1 MLTNT
6 CDTERSEKHA
16 VFFGLSRSDKFIG
29 AVLRVLFAITLLST
43 PAMPAA
49 AGNGAERA
57 AYPTV
62 LPLRDRAALVN
73 DWLQER
79 LDTIVPMIM
88 REQGVDMWV
97 LVAREN
103 FEEPVVASMLDAE
116 SFSARRRTILVFF
129 DPGVGKPIERL
140 TVSRYGLGEMFKAA
154 WTPEAQPD
162 QWLRLA
168 EIIAQRN
175 PRKIAINSSKLTAYA
190 DGMTLSAHDEMME
203 ALPASFKSRVIRD
216 EVLAV
221 RWLETRT
228 PSEME
233 RYPQI
238 VALAHAI
245 IGEGLSDKVITAGVT
260 TTDDVV
266 WWFRERIAELG
277 LETWFQPSVAISRR
291 GVDETLD
298 GDTVI
303 EQGDMLWT
311 DFGITYLR
319 LNTDTQQN
327 AYVLRDGETQA
338 PKGLRDG
345 LAASNLVQDALT
357 SSFKTGDS
365 GNVILTRARDKAI
378 AQGLEPSIYSHPIG
392 YHGHGA
398 GTAIGFWDDQ
408 NPGPRGEYI
417 LHPNTA
423 WSIELSAT
431 MPVPEWDNQKISFKT
446 EEDAFFDGNIVQYID
461 GRQKEFYLI
470 GNGLGGINSGSG
482 R

>member
-1 MLTNT
+1 M
-6 CDTERSEKHA
+6 RHA
-16 VFFGLSRSDKFIG
+16 KLSIFLDPSRLHKFIG
-29 AVLRVLFAITLLST
+29 AALRVLIAITLLST
-43 PAMPAA
+43 PAMSVA
-49 AGNGAERA
+49 AGKGAERT

-62 LPLRDRAALVN
+62 LPLRDRAALV
-73 DWLQER
+73 DVWLQER

-103 FEEPVVASMLDAE
+103 FEEPVVASMLNAE
-116 SFSARRRTILVFF
+116 SFSARRRTILVFY
-129 DPGVGKPIERL
+129 DPGVGKPVERL
-140 TVSRYGLGEMFKAA
+140 TISRYGLGDMFKAA

-162 QWLRLA
+162 QWRRLA
-168 EIIAQRN
+168 EIIAERN
-175 PRKIAINSSKLTAYA
+175 PRKVAINSSKLTAYA
-190 DGMTLSAHDEMME
+190 DGMTLSAYDEMME
-203 ALPASFKSRVIRD
+203 AMPAPFKSRVTRD

-228 PSEME
+228 PSEMA
-233 RYPQI
+233 RYPEI

-245 IGEGLSDKVITAGVT
+245 IGEGLSDKVITPGVT

-266 WWFRERIAELG
+266 WWFRERIAQLG

-291 GVDETLD
+291 GATESLE

-345 LAASNLVQDALT
+345 LAASNRVQDALT
-357 SSFKTGDS
+357 SSFKAGDS
-365 GNVILTRARDKAI
+365 GNAILLRAREKAI

-408 NPGPRGEYI
+408 KPGPRGEYI
-417 LHPNTA
+417 VRPNTA

-431 MPVPEWDNQKISFKT
+431 VPVPEWDQQKIDFKT
-446 EEDAFFDGNIVQYID
+446 EEDAFFDGTNVQYID

-470 GNGLGGINSGSG
+470 GRASAGSG
-482 R
+482 QR

>member
-1 MLTNT
+1 MTNQR
-6 CDTERSEKHA
+6 DTGMRS
-16 VFFGLSRSDKFIG
+16 VFLGFSGSGKFAG
-29 AVLRVLFAITLLST
+29 AALKMLFAITLLSM

-49 AGNGAERA
+49 AEDGAERT
-57 AYPTV
+57 AYPAV
-62 LPLRDRAALVN
+62 LPLRDRADLLDN
-73 DWLQER
+73 WLQER
-79 LDTIVPMIM
+79 LDTILPMIM

-103 FEEPVVASMLDAE
+103 FEEPVVASMLDAK

-129 DPGVGKPIERL
+129 DPGAGQPVERL
-140 TVSRYGLGEMFKAA
+140 TVSRYGLGDMFEAA
-154 WTPEAQPD
+154 WTPETQPD

-168 EIIAQRN
+168 EIIADRN
-175 PRKIAINSSKLTAYA
+175 PQKIAINSSKLTAYA
-190 DGMTLSAHDEMME
+190 DGMTLSAHEEMMA
-203 ALPASFKSRVIRD
+203 ALPAALRSRVVRD
-216 EVLAV
+216 EVLAI

-228 PSEME
+228 PSEMA
-233 RYPQI
+233 RYPEI

-245 IGEGLSDKVITAGVT
+245 IGEGLSGKVIRPGIT
-260 TTDDVV
+260 TTDDVA

-277 LETWFQPSVAISRR
+277 VEAWFHPSVAISRK
-291 GVDETLD
+291 GVKEQLD

-345 LAASNLVQDALT
+345 LAASNRVQDALT
-357 SSFKTGDS
+357 SSFTAGDS
-365 GNVILTRARDKAI
+365 GNDILVRARDKAI
-378 AQGLEPSIYSHPIG
+378 ALGLEPSIYSHPIG

-398 GTAIGFWDDQ
+398 GAAIGFWDDQ
-408 NPGPRGEYI
+408 NPGPRGEHSLYP
-417 LHPNTA
+417 HTA

-431 MPVPEWDNQKISFKT
+431 MEVPEWGRQKISFKT
-446 EEDAFFDGNIVQYID
+446 EEDAFFDGKTVQYID

-470 GNGLGGINSGSG
+470 GGAPEASE
-482 R
+482 

>member
-1 MLTNT
+1 MLLGI
-6 CDTERSEKHA
+6 A
-16 VFFGLSRSDKFIG
+16 MLSM
-29 AVLRVLFAITLLST
+29 

-49 AGNGAERA
+49 AMDGAERA
-57 AYPTV
+57 AYPAV

-73 DWLQER
+73 KWLEER
-79 LDTIVPMIM
+79 IDTIVPRIM

-116 SFSARRRTILVFF
+116 SFSARRRTILLFF
-129 DPGVGKPIERL
+129 DPGDGQPIERL
-140 TVSRYGLGEMFKAA
+140 TVSRYGLGDMFKAA
-154 WTPEAQPD
+154 WTPETQPD
-162 QWLRLA
+162 QWQRLA
-168 EIIAQRN
+168 EIIAERN

-190 DGMTLSAHDEMME
+190 DGMTLSAHDEMMA
-203 ALPASFKSRVIRD
+203 ALPASLKSRVIRD

-228 PSEME
+228 SSEMA
-233 RYPQI
+233 RYPEI
-238 VALAHAI
+238 VAMAHAI
-245 IGEGLSDKVITAGVT
+245 IGEGLSDGVITPGVT
-260 TTDDVV
+260 TTDDVI

-277 LETWFQPSVAISRR
+277 LDTWFQPSVAISRR
-291 GVDETLD
+291 GADEMLD

-303 EQGDMLWT
+303 QRGDMIWT

-327 AYVLRDGETQA
+327 AYVLRQGETRA

-357 SSFKTGDS
+357 SSFKAGDS
-365 GNVILTRARDKAI
+365 GNAILARARAKAI
-378 AQGLEPSIYSHPIG
+378 ALGLEPSIYSHPIG

-398 GTAIGFWDDQ
+398 GTAIGFWDAQ
-408 NPGPRGEYI
+408 SAGPRGEYAVR
-417 LHPNTA
+417 PDTA

-431 MPVPEWDNQKISFKT
+431 MPVPEWDNQRISFRT
-446 EEDAFFDGNIVQYID
+446 EEDAFFDGETVQYMD
-461 GRQKEFYLI
+461 GRQKQFYLI
-470 GNGLGGINSGSG
+470 GSAGGNSDE

>member
-1 MLTNT
+1 MVTNRRGRIQHRMT
-6 CDTERSEKHA
+6 SMFRRLSKSNSFA
-16 VFFGLSRSDKFIG
+16 GAGLK
-29 AVLRVLFAITLLST
+29 ALLAITLLSM

-49 AGNGAERA
+49 PGKGAERT
-57 AYPTV
+57 AYPQI
-62 LPLRDRAALVN
+62 LPLRERATLLDN
-73 DWLQER
+73 WLQER
-79 LDTIVPMIM
+79 LETIIPMIM

-129 DPGVGKPIERL
+129 DPGVGKPVERL
-140 TVSRYGLGEMFKAA
+140 TVSRYGLGNLFKAA

-162 QWLRLA
+162 QWRRLA
-168 EIIAQRN
+168 EIIAERN
-175 PRKIAINSSKLTAYA
+175 PRRIAINSSKLSAYA
-190 DGMTLSAHDEMME
+190 DGMTLSAHEEMMA
-203 ALPASFKSRVIRD
+203 ALPESLQSRVVRD
-216 EVLAV
+216 EVLAI

-233 RYPQI
+233 RYPEI

-245 IGEGLSDKVITAGVT
+245 IGEGLSDKVITPGAT
-260 TTDDVV
+260 TTDDVI
-266 WWFRERIAELG
+266 WWFREKIAELG
-277 LETWFQPSVAISRR
+277 VDTWFQPSVAISRR
-291 GVDETLD
+291 GTDETLD

-303 EQGDMLWT
+303 QRGDMLWT

-345 LAASNLVQDALT
+345 LAASNRVQDALT
-357 SSFKTGDS
+357 SSFKAGDS
-365 GNVILTRARDKAI
+365 GNAILAQARDKAI

-408 NPGPRGEYI
+408 TPGPRGEYVV
-417 LHPNTA
+417 HPNTA

-431 MPVPEWDNQKISFKT
+431 EPVPEWDKQRISFKT
-446 EEDAFFDGNIVQYID
+446 EEDAFFDGNAVQYID
-461 GRQKEFYLI
+461 GRQTEFYLI
-470 GNGLGGINSGSG
+470 GSGTSEEH
-482 R
+482 

>member
-1 MLTNT
+1 MVT
-6 CDTERSEKHA
+6 
-16 VFFGLSRSDKFIG
+16 DKFSD
-29 AVLRVLFAITLLST
+29 AALRMLFALTILTT

-49 AGNGAERA
+49 AEVGAERT
-57 AYPTV
+57 AYPAV
-62 LPLRDRAALVN
+62 LPLRDRAALLN
-73 DWLQER
+73 TWLQER

-116 SFSARRRTILVFF
+116 SFAARRRTILVFY
-129 DPGVGKPIERL
+129 DPGMGKPVERL
-140 TVSRYGLGEMFKAA
+140 TVSRYGLGDMFRAA
-154 WTPEAQPD
+154 WTPESQPD
-162 QWLRLA
+162 QWRRLA
-168 EIIAQRN
+168 EIIAERN
-175 PRKIAINSSKLTAYA
+175 PHKIAINSSKLTAYA
-190 DGMTLSAHDEMME
+190 DGMTLSAYDEMMA
-203 ALPASFKSRVIRD
+203 ALPASLKSRVIRD

-228 PSEME
+228 PSEMA
-233 RYPQI
+233 RYPEI

-245 IGEGLSDKVITAGVT
+245 MGEGLSDKVITPGVT

-277 LETWFQPSVAISRR
+277 VETWFQPSVAISRR
-291 GVDETLD
+291 GASEMLE

-303 EQGDMLWT
+303 QQGDMLWT

-319 LNTDTQQN
+319 LNTDTQEN

-345 LAASNLVQDALT
+345 LAASNRVQDALT
-357 SSFKTGDS
+357 SSFRAGDS
-365 GNVILTRARDKAI
+365 GNVILMRAREKAI

-408 NPGPRGEYI
+408 TAGPRGEYI
-417 LHPNTA
+417 VRPNTA

-431 MPVPEWDNQKISFKT
+431 MAVPEWDNQKISFKT
-446 EEDAFFDGNIVQYID
+446 EEDAFFDGRSVHYID
-461 GRQKEFYLI
+461 GRQKAFYLI
-470 GNGLGGINSGSG
+470 GSGVGQIYSGSA

>member
-1 MLTNT
+1 M
-6 CDTERSEKHA
+6 
-16 VFFGLSRSDKFIG
+16 
-29 AVLRVLFAITLLST
+29 LFATAFLSM
-43 PAMPAA
+43 PLVPAA
-49 AGNGAERA
+49 AADGAERT

-62 LPLRDRAALVN
+62 LPLRDRAALLN
-73 DWLQER
+73 IWLQER
-79 LDTIVPMIM
+79 LDTIIPMIM

-103 FEEPVVASMLDAE
+103 FEEPVVESMLDAE

-129 DPGVGKPIERL
+129 DPGAGKPVERL

-162 QWLRLA
+162 QWRRLA
-168 EIIAQRN
+168 EIIAERN
-175 PRKIAINSSKLTAYA
+175 PRRIAINSSKLSAYA
-190 DGMTLSAHDEMME
+190 DGMTLSAYDEMMA
-203 ALPASFKSRVIRD
+203 ALPASLQSRVFRD

-228 PSEME
+228 PSEMA
-233 RYPQI
+233 RYPEI

-245 IGEGLSDKVITAGVT
+245 IGEGLSDKVITPGVT
-260 TTDDVV
+260 TTDDVA

-277 LETWFQPSVAISRR
+277 VQTWFHPSVAISRR
-291 GVDETLD
+291 GVDEALE
-298 GDTVI
+298 GDTII

-345 LAASNLVQDALT
+345 LAASNRVQDALT
-357 SSFKTGDS
+357 SSFRAGDS
-365 GNVILTRARDKAI
+365 GNAILVRARDKAI

-398 GTAIGFWDDQ
+398 GAAIGFWDDQ
-408 NPGPRGEYI
+408 TPGPRGEYI
-417 LHPNTA
+417 VRSNTA

-431 MPVPEWDNQKISFKT
+431 VPVPEWDNQKLSFKT
-446 EEDAFFDGNIVQYID
+446 EEDAFFDGNSVQYID

-470 GNGLGGINSGSG
+470 GRASGASD
-482 R
+482 

>member
-1 MLTNT
+1 MVTGK
-6 CDTERSEKHA
+6 CDTVRSEKLSM
-16 VFFGLSRSDKFIG
+16 FLGLPRSDRFIG
-29 AVLRVLFAITLLST
+29 AALRILFSITLLST

-49 AGNGAERA
+49 AGNGAERT

-62 LPLRDRAALVN
+62 LPLRERADLLN
-73 DWLQER
+73 SWLQER
-79 LDTIVPMIM
+79 LDTILPMIM
-88 REQGVDMWV
+88 REQGVDMWI

-129 DPGVGKPIERL
+129 DPGEGKPVERL
-140 TVSRYGLGEMFKAA
+140 TVSRYGLGDMFKAS
-154 WTPEAQPD
+154 WTPETQPD
-162 QWLRLA
+162 QWVRLA
-168 EIIAQRN
+168 EIIAERN

-190 DGMTLSAHDEMME
+190 DGMTLSAYEEMMA
-203 ALPASFKSRVIRD
+203 ALPAALKPRVIRD

-228 PSEME
+228 PAEMA
-233 RYPQI
+233 RYPEI

-245 IGEGLSDKVITAGVT
+245 IGEGLSDRVITPGIT
-260 TTDDVV
+260 TTDDVA

-277 LETWFQPSVAISRR
+277 VETWFHPSVAISRQ
-291 GVDETLD
+291 GVNDQLD

-327 AYVLRDGETQA
+327 AYVLHDGETQA

-345 LAASNLVQDALT
+345 LAASNRVQDALT
-357 SSFKTGDS
+357 SSFRAGDS
-365 GNVILTRARDKAI
+365 GNDILTRARDKAI

-417 LHPNTA
+417 VYPNTA

-431 MPVPEWDNQKISFKT
+431 MPVPEWGQQKISFKT
-446 EEDAFFDGNIVQYID
+446 EEDAFFDGNAVQYID
-461 GRQKEFYLI
+461 GRQREFYLI
-470 GNGLGGINSGSG
+470 GRSSEK
-482 R
+482 RKEAE